1 MMVLPHTSQF
11 SIKIHSMA
19 DIVTKIKNKIFLSL
33 WIVTGGTLTLIYLDY
48 ITLKNAGNY
57 IFSLF
62 CTIWPNRVTYN

>member
-33 WIVTGGTLTLIYLDY
+33 WIVTGGTLTLIYHDY
-48 ITLKNAGNY
+48 ML
-57 IFSLF
+57 S
-62 CTIWPNRVTYN
+62 